1 MKELCKHI
9 KNTFFSKNF
18 ILFVIIGVF
27 NTFNGTLV
35 SYVLSLCL
43 QPNLAFVVGYIISLC
58 IAYMLNSVFNFKQKM
73 SLQALIKF
81 CISYIPNFI
90 IQNITVII
98 VYNIL
103 GWYKLIAY
111 ALAAIIGIPVTY
123 LFLKFFAFT
132 SKEEREMDDK
142 KNTSNENTSK
152 KNGYNMDK

>member
-1 MKELCKHI
+1 MKKLWQHI
-9 KNTFFSKNF
+9 KNIFFSKNF
-18 ILFVIIGVF
+18 ILFVIIGLF
-27 NTFNGTLV
+27 NTFNGTLL

-58 IAYMLNSVFNFKQKM
+58 IAYVLNSVFNFKKKM

-90 IQNITVII
+90 IQNISVII

-111 ALAAIIGIPVTY
+111 VLAAVIGIPVTY
-123 LFLKFFAFT
+123 LFLKFFAFG
-132 SKEEREMDDK
+132 SKEK
-142 KNTSNENTSK
+142 H
-152 KNGYNMDK
+152 

>member
-1 MKELCKHI
+1 MKKLWQHI
-9 KNTFFSKNF
+9 KNIFFSKNF
-18 ILFVIIGVF
+18 ILFVIIGLF
-27 NTFNGTLV
+27 NTFNGTLL

-58 IAYMLNSVFNFKQKM
+58 IAYVLNSVFNFKKKM

-111 ALAAIIGIPVTY
+111 VLAAVIGIPVTY
-123 LFLKFFAFT
+123 LFLKFFAFG
-132 SKEEREMDDK
+132 SKEK
-142 KNTSNENTSK
+142 H
-152 KNGYNMDK
+152 